1 MYYLFY
7 GKCCFRDKGWMRLV
21 ELTLQNATLSGRLE
35 IALFHPLYNV
45 SKHFFCVRADVFEFH
60 PNP

>member
-1 MYYLFY
+1 
-7 GKCCFRDKGWMRLV
+7 MRLG
-21 ELTLQNATLSGRLE
+21 ELTLQNGTLTGRLE
-35 IALFHPLYNV
+35 IALFHPLDNG